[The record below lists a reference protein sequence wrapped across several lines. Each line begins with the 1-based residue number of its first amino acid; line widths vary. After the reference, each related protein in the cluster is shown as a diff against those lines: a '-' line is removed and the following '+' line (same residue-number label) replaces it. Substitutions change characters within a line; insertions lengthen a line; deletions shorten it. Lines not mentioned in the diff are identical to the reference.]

1 MNKRIRKAKQKA
13 AIIALLNAEAE
24 RIYHNATL
32 GYVKEW
38 ADLPDWLQEPLWEAE
53 QFFFS
58 CDIDAINNDMYG
70 EVPYIEA
77 RIASDYGKVYT
88 YGRGS
93 RTCAPKD
100 WISEHGGSSFSI
112 KEYDPE
118 DLSPGRAFALYLDIE
133 AWNAYVKAECSAESR
148 RDRMADWIAEQ
159 LEEKAAELRRYTARI
174 LA

>member
-13 AIIALLNAEAE
+13 AIFALLNAEAG

-32 GYVKEW
+32 GHVKEW
-38 ADLPDWLQEPLWEAE
+38 ADLPDWLQKPLWETE

-58 CDIDAINNDMYG
+58 CDIDAINEG
-70 EVPYIEA
+70 AAGREYIEG
-77 RIASDYGKVYT
+77 RIARDYGKVYT

-100 WISEHGGSSFSI
+100 WIKQRGGGSFSI
-112 KEYDPE
+112 KEYDLG

-133 AWNAYVKAECSAESR
+133 AWNAYVKAECSAEAR
-148 RDRMADWIAEQ
+148 RDRMADCIAEQ